1 MKKSVFFLTLLLCLS
16 LIFPGAHAEDTYVP
30 GERMRSLVSS
40 ALEAGQLVGGEAH
53 FSLTLPDSMLPDDE
67 EGRAQFDALAEVI
80 QGVSL
85 AGGMGRLDDGY
96 RVELGGAYTA
106 PSGDNVYVTGAANLT
121 ADGLSLESNLIE
133 GERLSIR
140 WETLLEM
147 LGLSENEIDALLSLP
162 TTDWDS
168 ALNELNDELAQAAET
183 FGKLA
188 DPYLVTL
195 ADFAAT
201 LNIQQRRNVEAEN
214 GYPAVENE
222 ISITCTAEEL
232 SRLLHSLADQ
242 VEKDTALRP
251 YLEQLIQN
259 CDLTVTDGDSE
270 TTHVMSVSEF
280 CDEMR
285 QFADVLAE
293 TDGSLGILLGYND
306 DGLPFYLT
314 LALSDGETLDALAFQ
329 MLPGETEDTCVFTLR
344 ALESDG
350 DSANTLLDT
359 ALTLTLDPDDKQVY
373 AAELNVQSEDFT
385 LYFAMDSSAVTTEDS
400 LPGYRLSLSMNSATA
415 VDSGTALTVYTGDGL
430 HALTAAGGEQT
441 TYAAN
446 IDIYADTTDSLLGS
460 AKIESGLSLE
470 PDENSLVGRFYLD
483 EAFTADDGT
492 LSFGTDVAL
501 SSWNYDAAET
511 DALRETMFETATGEE
526 LAALQ
531 NRFVQSAQQKL
542 FALLS
547 LVPQEVLQM
556 LNERFHRFGRPDPL
570 DRTPVFL
577 MIIRFL
583 PARSLECRD
592 APPAWKR
599 RSACAFC
606 RSDEA
611 D

>member
-280 CDEMR
+280 CDETR
-285 QFADVLAE
+285 QFADALAE

-430 HALTAAGGEQT
+430 RALTAAGGEQT

-531 NRFVQSAQQKL
+531 NRFAQSAQQKL

-556 LNERFHRFGRPDPL
+556 LN
-570 DRTPVFL
+570 
-577 MIIRFL
+577 
-583 PARSLECRD
+583 
-592 APPAWKR
+592 
-599 RSACAFC
+599 
-606 RSDEA
+606 
-611 D
+611 

>member
-30 GERMRSLVSS
+30 GERMHSLVSS

-201 LNIQQRRNVEAEN
+201 LNIQQRRDVEAEN

-280 CDEMR
+280 CDETR

-293 TDGSLGILLGYND
+293 TDGSLGILLGYDD

-430 HALTAAGGEQT
+430 RALTAAGGEQT

-531 NRFVQSAQQKL
+531 NRFAQSAQQKL

-556 LNERFHRFGRPDPL
+556 LN
-570 DRTPVFL
+570 
-577 MIIRFL
+577 
-583 PARSLECRD
+583 
-592 APPAWKR
+592 
-599 RSACAFC
+599 
-606 RSDEA
+606 
-611 D
+611 

>member
-121 ADGLSLESNLIE
+121 ADSLSLESNLIE

-259 CDLTVTDGDSE
+259 CDLTVTVGDSE

-280 CDEMR
+280 CDETR
-285 QFADVLAE
+285 QFADALAE
-293 TDGSLGILLGYND
+293 TDGSLGILLGYDD

-314 LALSDGETLDALAFQ
+314 LAVSDGETLDALAFQ

-430 HALTAAGGEQT
+430 RALTAAGGEQT

-531 NRFVQSAQQKL
+531 NRFAQSAQQKL

-556 LNERFHRFGRPDPL
+556 LN
-570 DRTPVFL
+570 
-577 MIIRFL
+577 
-583 PARSLECRD
+583 
-592 APPAWKR
+592 
-599 RSACAFC
+599 
-606 RSDEA
+606 
-611 D
+611 

>member
-201 LNIQQRRNVEAEN
+201 LNIQQRRDVEAEN

-280 CDEMR
+280 CDETR
-285 QFADVLAE
+285 QFADMLAE
-293 TDGSLGILLGYND
+293 TDGSLGILLGYDD

-373 AAELNVQSEDFT
+373 AAELNVQFEDFT

-430 HALTAAGGEQT
+430 CALTAAGGEQT

-531 NRFVQSAQQKL
+531 NRFAQSAQQKL

-556 LNERFHRFGRPDPL
+556 LN
-570 DRTPVFL
+570 
-577 MIIRFL
+577 
-583 PARSLECRD
+583 
-592 APPAWKR
+592 
-599 RSACAFC
+599 
-606 RSDEA
+606 
-611 D
+611 

>member
-67 EGRAQFDALAEVI
+67 EGRAQFDVLAEVI

-259 CDLTVTDGDSE
+259 CGLTVTDGDSE

-280 CDEMR
+280 CDETR

-314 LALSDGETLDALAFQ
+314 LAVSDGETLDALAFQ

-359 ALTLTLDPDDKQVY
+359 ALTLDPDDKQVY

-430 HALTAAGGEQT
+430 HALTAAGGEQI

-531 NRFVQSAQQKL
+531 NRFAQSAQQKL

-556 LNERFHRFGRPDPL
+556 LN
-570 DRTPVFL
+570 
-577 MIIRFL
+577 
-583 PARSLECRD
+583 
-592 APPAWKR
+592 
-599 RSACAFC
+599 
-606 RSDEA
+606 
-611 D
+611 

>member
-280 CDEMR
+280 CDETR

-293 TDGSLGILLGYND
+293 TDGSLGILLGYDD

-430 HALTAAGGEQT
+430 RALTAAGGEQT

-483 EAFTADDGT
+483 ESFTADDGT

-531 NRFVQSAQQKL
+531 NRFAQSAQQKL

-556 LNERFHRFGRPDPL
+556 LN
-570 DRTPVFL
+570 
-577 MIIRFL
+577 
-583 PARSLECRD
+583 
-592 APPAWKR
+592 
-599 RSACAFC
+599 
-606 RSDEA
+606 
-611 D
+611 

>member
-280 CDEMR
+280 CDETR
-285 QFADVLAE
+285 QFANVLAE

-359 ALTLTLDPDDKQVY
+359 ALTLTLNPDDKQVY

-430 HALTAAGGEQT
+430 CALTAAGGEQT

-531 NRFVQSAQQKL
+531 NRFAQSAQQKL

-556 LNERFHRFGRPDPL
+556 LN
-570 DRTPVFL
+570 
-577 MIIRFL
+577 
-583 PARSLECRD
+583 
-592 APPAWKR
+592 
-599 RSACAFC
+599 
-606 RSDEA
+606 
-611 D
+611 

>member
-16 LIFPGAHAEDTYVP
+16 LILPGAHAEDTYVP

-96 RVELGGAYTA
+96 RMELGGAYTA

-280 CDEMR
+280 CDETR

-293 TDGSLGILLGYND
+293 TDGSLGILLGYD
-306 DGLPFYLT
+306 DDDLPFYLT

-430 HALTAAGGEQT
+430 CALTAAGGEQT

-531 NRFVQSAQQKL
+531 NRFAQSAQQKL

-556 LNERFHRFGRPDPL
+556 LN
-570 DRTPVFL
+570 
-577 MIIRFL
+577 
-583 PARSLECRD
+583 
-592 APPAWKR
+592 
-599 RSACAFC
+599 
-606 RSDEA
+606 
-611 D
+611 

>member
-201 LNIQQRRNVEAEN
+201 LNIQQRRDVEAEN

-280 CDEMR
+280 CDETR

-293 TDGSLGILLGYND
+293 TDGSLGILLGYDD

-400 LPGYRLSLSMNSATA
+400 LPGYRLSLSMNTATA

-430 HALTAAGGEQT
+430 RALTAAGGEQT

-531 NRFVQSAQQKL
+531 NRFAQSAQQKL

-556 LNERFHRFGRPDPL
+556 LN
-570 DRTPVFL
+570 
-577 MIIRFL
+577 
-583 PARSLECRD
+583 
-592 APPAWKR
+592 
-599 RSACAFC
+599 
-606 RSDEA
+606 
-611 D
+611 

>member
-121 ADGLSLESNLIE
+121 ADGLSLESSLIE

-259 CDLTVTDGDSE
+259 CDLTVTDDDSE

-280 CDEMR
+280 CDETR

-373 AAELNVQSEDFT
+373 AAELNVQSEGFT

-430 HALTAAGGEQT
+430 CALTAAGGEQT

-531 NRFVQSAQQKL
+531 NRFAQSAQQKL

-556 LNERFHRFGRPDPL
+556 LN
-570 DRTPVFL
+570 
-577 MIIRFL
+577 
-583 PARSLECRD
+583 
-592 APPAWKR
+592 
-599 RSACAFC
+599 
-606 RSDEA
+606 
-611 D
+611 

>member
-30 GERMRSLVSS
+30 GERMHSLVSS

-201 LNIQQRRNVEAEN
+201 LNIQQRRDVEAEN

-259 CDLTVTDGDSE
+259 CGLTVTDGDSE

-280 CDEMR
+280 CDETR
-285 QFADVLAE
+285 QFADALAE
-293 TDGSLGILLGYND
+293 TDGSLGILLGYDD

-531 NRFVQSAQQKL
+531 NRFAQSAQQKL

-547 LVPQEVLQM
+547 LIPQEVLQM
-556 LNERFHRFGRPDPL
+556 LN
-570 DRTPVFL
+570 
-577 MIIRFL
+577 
-583 PARSLECRD
+583 
-592 APPAWKR
+592 
-599 RSACAFC
+599 
-606 RSDEA
+606 
-611 D
+611 

>member
-1 MKKSVFFLTLLLCLS
+1 MKKSVFFPTLLLCLS

-201 LNIQQRRNVEAEN
+201 LNIQQRRDVEAEN

-232 SRLLHSLADQ
+232 SRLLHLLADQ

-280 CDEMR
+280 CDETR

-293 TDGSLGILLGYND
+293 TDGSLGILLGYDD

-314 LALSDGETLDALAFQ
+314 LAVSDGETLDALAFQ

-344 ALESDG
+344 ALESDS

-531 NRFVQSAQQKL
+531 NRFAQSAQQKL

-547 LVPQEVLQM
+547 LIPQEVLQM
-556 LNERFHRFGRPDPL
+556 LN
-570 DRTPVFL
+570 
-577 MIIRFL
+577 
-583 PARSLECRD
+583 
-592 APPAWKR
+592 
-599 RSACAFC
+599 
-606 RSDEA
+606 
-611 D
+611 

>member
-201 LNIQQRRNVEAEN
+201 LNIQQRRDVEAEN

-280 CDEMR
+280 CDETR

-293 TDGSLGILLGYND
+293 TDGSLGILLGYDD

-314 LALSDGETLDALAFQ
+314 LAVSDGETLDALAFQ

-511 DALRETMFETATGEE
+511 DMLRETMFETATGEE

-556 LNERFHRFGRPDPL
+556 LN
-570 DRTPVFL
+570 
-577 MIIRFL
+577 
-583 PARSLECRD
+583 
-592 APPAWKR
+592 
-599 RSACAFC
+599 
-606 RSDEA
+606 
-611 D
+611 

>member
-147 LGLSENEIDALLSLP
+147 LGLSENEIDVLLSLP

-280 CDEMR
+280 CDETR

-293 TDGSLGILLGYND
+293 TDGSLGILLGYDD

-359 ALTLTLDPDDKQVY
+359 GADADARPRRQ
-373 AAELNVQSEDFT
+373 ASICRRAERSIRG
-385 LYFAMDSSAVTTEDS
+385 LYPVFCDGQQRRHHRRQPA
-400 LPGYRLSLSMNSATA
+400 RLSSVAFHEQRNRRRFRHGA
-415 VDSGTALTVYTGDGL
+415 DCL
-430 HALTAAGGEQT
+430 HG
-441 TYAAN
+441 
-446 IDIYADTTDSLLGS
+446 
-460 AKIESGLSLE
+460 
-470 PDENSLVGRFYLD
+470 
-483 EAFTADDGT
+483 
-492 LSFGTDVAL
+492 
-501 SSWNYDAAET
+501 
-511 DALRETMFETATGEE
+511 
-526 LAALQ
+526 
-531 NRFVQSAQQKL
+531 
-542 FALLS
+542 
-547 LVPQEVLQM
+547 
-556 LNERFHRFGRPDPL
+556 
-570 DRTPVFL
+570 
-577 MIIRFL
+577 
-583 PARSLECRD
+583 
-592 APPAWKR
+592 R
-599 RSACAFC
+599 RSVRADRRWRRANHVC
-606 RSDEA
+606 REHRHLCRYDGFSSRLGEDRKRPEP
-611 D
+611 

>member
-16 LIFPGAHAEDTYVP
+16 LILPGAHAEDTYVP

-201 LNIQQRRNVEAEN
+201 LNIQQRRDVEAEN

-232 SRLLHSLADQ
+232 SRLLHLLADQ

-259 CDLTVTDGDSE
+259 CDLTVTDDDSE

-280 CDEMR
+280 CDETR

-293 TDGSLGILLGYND
+293 TDGSLGILLGYDD

-556 LNERFHRFGRPDPL
+556 LN
-570 DRTPVFL
+570 
-577 MIIRFL
+577 
-583 PARSLECRD
+583 
-592 APPAWKR
+592 
-599 RSACAFC
+599 
-606 RSDEA
+606 
-611 D
+611 

>member
-16 LIFPGAHAEDTYVP
+16 LILPGAHAEDTYVP

-106 PSGDNVYVTGAANLT
+106 PSGENVYVTGAANLT

-147 LGLSENEIDALLSLP
+147 LGLSENEIDSLLSLP

-201 LNIQQRRNVEAEN
+201 LNIQQRRDVEAEN

-280 CDEMR
+280 CDETR

-430 HALTAAGGEQT
+430 CALTAAGGEQT

-531 NRFVQSAQQKL
+531 NRFAQSTQQKL

-547 LVPQEVLQM
+547 LIPQEVLQM
-556 LNERFHRFGRPDPL
+556 LN
-570 DRTPVFL
+570 
-577 MIIRFL
+577 
-583 PARSLECRD
+583 
-592 APPAWKR
+592 
-599 RSACAFC
+599 
-606 RSDEA
+606 
-611 D
+611 

>member
-16 LIFPGAHAEDTYVP
+16 LIFPGAHAEDAYVP

-67 EGRAQFDALAEVI
+67 ESRAQFDALAEVI

-201 LNIQQRRNVEAEN
+201 LNIQQHRNVEAEN

-280 CDEMR
+280 CDETR

-430 HALTAAGGEQT
+430 CALTAAGGEQT

-556 LNERFHRFGRPDPL
+556 LN
-570 DRTPVFL
+570 
-577 MIIRFL
+577 
-583 PARSLECRD
+583 
-592 APPAWKR
+592 
-599 RSACAFC
+599 
-606 RSDEA
+606 
-611 D
+611 

>member
-201 LNIQQRRNVEAEN
+201 LNIQQRRDVEAEN

-280 CDEMR
+280 CDETR

-314 LALSDGETLDALAFQ
+314 LALSDGETLDPLAFQ
-329 MLPGETEDTCVFTLR
+329 MLPGETEDTCIFTLR

-430 HALTAAGGEQT
+430 CALTAAGGEQT

-531 NRFVQSAQQKL
+531 NRFAQSAQQKL

-556 LNERFHRFGRPDPL
+556 LN
-570 DRTPVFL
+570 
-577 MIIRFL
+577 
-583 PARSLECRD
+583 
-592 APPAWKR
+592 
-599 RSACAFC
+599 
-606 RSDEA
+606 
-611 D
+611 

>member
-30 GERMRSLVSS
+30 GERMHSLVSS

-280 CDEMR
+280 CDETR

-400 LPGYRLSLSMNSATA
+400 LPGYHLSLSMNSATA

-430 HALTAAGGEQT
+430 CALTAAGGEQT

-483 EAFTADDGT
+483 ESFTADDGT

-556 LNERFHRFGRPDPL
+556 LN
-570 DRTPVFL
+570 
-577 MIIRFL
+577 
-583 PARSLECRD
+583 
-592 APPAWKR
+592 
-599 RSACAFC
+599 
-606 RSDEA
+606 
-611 D
+611 

>member
-168 ALNELNDELAQAAET
+168 ALNELSDELAQTAET

-201 LNIQQRRNVEAEN
+201 LNIQQRRDVEAEN

-280 CDEMR
+280 CDETR
-285 QFADVLAE
+285 QFADALAE
-293 TDGSLGILLGYND
+293 TDGSLGILLGYDD

-483 EAFTADDGT
+483 EAFTSDDGT

-511 DALRETMFETATGEE
+511 DALREIMFETATGEE

-531 NRFVQSAQQKL
+531 NRFAQSAQQKL

-556 LNERFHRFGRPDPL
+556 LN
-570 DRTPVFL
+570 
-577 MIIRFL
+577 
-583 PARSLECRD
+583 
-592 APPAWKR
+592 
-599 RSACAFC
+599 
-606 RSDEA
+606 
-611 D
+611 

>member
-201 LNIQQRRNVEAEN
+201 LNIQQRRDVEAEN

-280 CDEMR
+280 CDETR

-293 TDGSLGILLGYND
+293 TDGSLGILLGYDD

-556 LNERFHRFGRPDPL
+556 LN
-570 DRTPVFL
+570 
-577 MIIRFL
+577 
-583 PARSLECRD
+583 
-592 APPAWKR
+592 
-599 RSACAFC
+599 
-606 RSDEA
+606 
-611 D
+611 

>member
-16 LIFPGAHAEDTYVP
+16 LIFPGVHAEDTYVP

-67 EGRAQFDALAEVI
+67 ESRAQFDALAEVI

-232 SRLLHSLADQ
+232 SCLLHSLADQ

-280 CDEMR
+280 CDETR

-430 HALTAAGGEQT
+430 CALTAAGGEQT

-556 LNERFHRFGRPDPL
+556 LN
-570 DRTPVFL
+570 
-577 MIIRFL
+577 
-583 PARSLECRD
+583 
-592 APPAWKR
+592 
-599 RSACAFC
+599 
-606 RSDEA
+606 
-611 D
+611 

>member
-16 LIFPGAHAEDTYVP
+16 LILPGAHAEDTYVP

-168 ALNELNDELAQAAET
+168 ALNELSDELAQAAET

-280 CDEMR
+280 CDETR

-385 LYFAMDSSAVTTEDS
+385 LCFAMDSSAVTTEDS

-430 HALTAAGGEQT
+430 CALTAAGGEQT

-531 NRFVQSAQQKL
+531 NRFAQSAQQKL

-547 LVPQEVLQM
+547 LIPQEVLQM
-556 LNERFHRFGRPDPL
+556 LN
-570 DRTPVFL
+570 
-577 MIIRFL
+577 
-583 PARSLECRD
+583 
-592 APPAWKR
+592 
-599 RSACAFC
+599 
-606 RSDEA
+606 
-611 D
+611 

>member
-280 CDEMR
+280 CDETR

-293 TDGSLGILLGYND
+293 TDGSLGILLGYDD

-400 LPGYRLSLSMNSATA
+400 LPGYHLSLSMNSATA

-430 HALTAAGGEQT
+430 CALTAAGGEQT

-460 AKIESGLSLE
+460 AKIESGLTLE

-511 DALRETMFETATGEE
+511 DVLRETMFETATGEE

-556 LNERFHRFGRPDPL
+556 LN
-570 DRTPVFL
+570 
-577 MIIRFL
+577 
-583 PARSLECRD
+583 
-592 APPAWKR
+592 
-599 RSACAFC
+599 
-606 RSDEA
+606 
-611 D
+611 

>member
-201 LNIQQRRNVEAEN
+201 LNIQQRRDVEAEN

-280 CDEMR
+280 CDETR

-293 TDGSLGILLGYND
+293 TDGSLGILLGYD
-306 DGLPFYLT
+306 DEGLPFYLT

-430 HALTAAGGEQT
+430 CALTAAGGEQT

-531 NRFVQSAQQKL
+531 NRFAQSAQQKL

-556 LNERFHRFGRPDPL
+556 LN
-570 DRTPVFL
+570 
-577 MIIRFL
+577 
-583 PARSLECRD
+583 
-592 APPAWKR
+592 
-599 RSACAFC
+599 
-606 RSDEA
+606 
-611 D
+611 

>member
-16 LIFPGAHAEDTYVP
+16 LIFPGAHAEDAYVP

-67 EGRAQFDALAEVI
+67 ESRAQFDALAEVI

-201 LNIQQRRNVEAEN
+201 LNIQQRRDVEAEN

-280 CDEMR
+280 CDETR

-359 ALTLTLDPDDKQVY
+359 ALTLTLNPDDKQVY

-556 LNERFHRFGRPDPL
+556 LN
-570 DRTPVFL
+570 
-577 MIIRFL
+577 
-583 PARSLECRD
+583 
-592 APPAWKR
+592 
-599 RSACAFC
+599 
-606 RSDEA
+606 
-611 D
+611 

>member
-280 CDEMR
+280 CDETR

-373 AAELNVQSEDFT
+373 AAELNVQSEGFT

-430 HALTAAGGEQT
+430 CALTAAGGEQT

-531 NRFVQSAQQKL
+531 NRFAQSAQQKL

-556 LNERFHRFGRPDPL
+556 LN
-570 DRTPVFL
+570 
-577 MIIRFL
+577 
-583 PARSLECRD
+583 
-592 APPAWKR
+592 
-599 RSACAFC
+599 
-606 RSDEA
+606 
-611 D
+611 

>member
-67 EGRAQFDALAEVI
+67 ESRAQFDALAEVI

-201 LNIQQRRNVEAEN
+201 LNIQQRRDVEAEN

-280 CDEMR
+280 CDETR

-293 TDGSLGILLGYND
+293 TDDSLGILLGYDD

-314 LALSDGETLDALAFQ
+314 LALSDGETLNALAFQ

-385 LYFAMDSSAVTTEDS
+385 LYFTMDSSAVTTEDS
-400 LPGYRLSLSMNSATA
+400 LPGYRLSLSMNNATA

-430 HALTAAGGEQT
+430 CALTAAGGEQT

-531 NRFVQSAQQKL
+531 NRFAQSAQQKL

-556 LNERFHRFGRPDPL
+556 LN
-570 DRTPVFL
+570 
-577 MIIRFL
+577 
-583 PARSLECRD
+583 
-592 APPAWKR
+592 
-599 RSACAFC
+599 
-606 RSDEA
+606 
-611 D
+611 

>member
-1 MKKSVFFLTLLLCLS
+1 MKKSVLFLTLLLCLS

-106 PSGDNVYVTGAANLT
+106 PSGDNVYITGAANLT

-133 GERLSIR
+133 GECLSIR

-201 LNIQQRRNVEAEN
+201 LSIQQRRDVEAEN

-280 CDEMR
+280 CDETR

-385 LYFAMDSSAVTTEDS
+385 LCFAMDSSAVTTEDS

-531 NRFVQSAQQKL
+531 NRFAQSAQQKL

-556 LNERFHRFGRPDPL
+556 LN
-570 DRTPVFL
+570 
-577 MIIRFL
+577 
-583 PARSLECRD
+583 
-592 APPAWKR
+592 
-599 RSACAFC
+599 
-606 RSDEA
+606 
-611 D
+611 

>member
-201 LNIQQRRNVEAEN
+201 LNIQQHRNVEAEN

-280 CDEMR
+280 CDETR

-306 DGLPFYLT
+306 NGLPFYLT

-430 HALTAAGGEQT
+430 CALTAAGGEQT

-531 NRFVQSAQQKL
+531 NRFAQSAQQKL

-556 LNERFHRFGRPDPL
+556 LN
-570 DRTPVFL
+570 
-577 MIIRFL
+577 
-583 PARSLECRD
+583 
-592 APPAWKR
+592 
-599 RSACAFC
+599 
-606 RSDEA
+606 
-611 D
+611 

>member
-232 SRLLHSLADQ
+232 SRLLHSLSDQ

-259 CDLTVTDGDSE
+259 CDLTVTDDDSE

-280 CDEMR
+280 CNETR

-293 TDGSLGILLGYND
+293 TDGSLGILLGYDD

-430 HALTAAGGEQT
+430 CALTAAGGEQT

-511 DALRETMFETATGEE
+511 DALRETTFETATGEE

-531 NRFVQSAQQKL
+531 NRFAQSAQQKL

-556 LNERFHRFGRPDPL
+556 LN
-570 DRTPVFL
+570 
-577 MIIRFL
+577 
-583 PARSLECRD
+583 
-592 APPAWKR
+592 
-599 RSACAFC
+599 
-606 RSDEA
+606 
-611 D
+611 

>member
-147 LGLSENEIDALLSLP
+147 LGLSENEIEALLSLP

-201 LNIQQRRNVEAEN
+201 LNIQQHRNVEAEN

-280 CDEMR
+280 CDETR

-293 TDGSLGILLGYND
+293 TDGSLGILLGYDD

-430 HALTAAGGEQT
+430 CALTAAGGEQT

-531 NRFVQSAQQKL
+531 NRFAQSAQQKL

-556 LNERFHRFGRPDPL
+556 LN
-570 DRTPVFL
+570 
-577 MIIRFL
+577 
-583 PARSLECRD
+583 
-592 APPAWKR
+592 
-599 RSACAFC
+599 
-606 RSDEA
+606 
-611 D
+611 

>member
-147 LGLSENEIDALLSLP
+147 LGLSENEIDVLLSLP

-280 CDEMR
+280 CDETR

-293 TDGSLGILLGYND
+293 TDGSLGILLGYDD

-430 HALTAAGGEQT
+430 RALTAAGGEQT

-531 NRFVQSAQQKL
+531 NRFAQSAQQKL

-556 LNERFHRFGRPDPL
+556 LN
-570 DRTPVFL
+570 
-577 MIIRFL
+577 
-583 PARSLECRD
+583 
-592 APPAWKR
+592 
-599 RSACAFC
+599 
-606 RSDEA
+606 
-611 D
+611 

>member
-280 CDEMR
+280 CDETR

-293 TDGSLGILLGYND
+293 TDDSLGILLGYND

-400 LPGYRLSLSMNSATA
+400 LPGYHLSLSMNSATA

-430 HALTAAGGEQT
+430 CALTAAGGEQT

-531 NRFVQSAQQKL
+531 NRFAQSAQQKL

-556 LNERFHRFGRPDPL
+556 LN
-570 DRTPVFL
+570 
-577 MIIRFL
+577 
-583 PARSLECRD
+583 
-592 APPAWKR
+592 
-599 RSACAFC
+599 
-606 RSDEA
+606 
-611 D
+611 

>member
-67 EGRAQFDALAEVI
+67 EGRAQFDALTEVI

-201 LNIQQRRNVEAEN
+201 LNIQQRRDVEAEN

-259 CDLTVTDGDSE
+259 CDLTVTDDDSE

-280 CDEMR
+280 CDETR

-314 LALSDGETLDALAFQ
+314 LAVSDGETLDALAFQ

-430 HALTAAGGEQT
+430 RALTAAGGEQT

-531 NRFVQSAQQKL
+531 NRFAQSAQQKL

-556 LNERFHRFGRPDPL
+556 LN
-570 DRTPVFL
+570 
-577 MIIRFL
+577 
-583 PARSLECRD
+583 
-592 APPAWKR
+592 
-599 RSACAFC
+599 
-606 RSDEA
+606 
-611 D
+611 

>member
-147 LGLSENEIDALLSLP
+147 LGLSENEIEALLSLP
-162 TTDWDS
+162 TTDWDN

-201 LNIQQRRNVEAEN
+201 LNIQQRRDVEAEN

-280 CDEMR
+280 CDETR

-531 NRFVQSAQQKL
+531 NRFAQSAQQKL

-556 LNERFHRFGRPDPL
+556 LN
-570 DRTPVFL
+570 
-577 MIIRFL
+577 
-583 PARSLECRD
+583 
-592 APPAWKR
+592 
-599 RSACAFC
+599 
-606 RSDEA
+606 
-611 D
+611 

>member
-201 LNIQQRRNVEAEN
+201 LNIQQRRDVEAEN

-280 CDEMR
+280 CDETR

-430 HALTAAGGEQT
+430 RALTAAGGEQT

-483 EAFTADDGT
+483 EALTADDGT

-531 NRFVQSAQQKL
+531 NRFAQSAQQKL

-556 LNERFHRFGRPDPL
+556 LN
-570 DRTPVFL
+570 
-577 MIIRFL
+577 
-583 PARSLECRD
+583 
-592 APPAWKR
+592 
-599 RSACAFC
+599 
-606 RSDEA
+606 
-611 D
+611 

>member
-67 EGRAQFDALAEVI
+67 ESRAQFDALAEVI

-162 TTDWDS
+162 TTDWDG

-201 LNIQQRRNVEAEN
+201 LNIQQRRDVEAEN

-280 CDEMR
+280 CDETR

-293 TDGSLGILLGYND
+293 TDGSLGILLGYDD

-430 HALTAAGGEQT
+430 CALTAAGGEQT

-547 LVPQEVLQM
+547 LVPQEVLQI
-556 LNERFHRFGRPDPL
+556 LN
-570 DRTPVFL
+570 
-577 MIIRFL
+577 
-583 PARSLECRD
+583 
-592 APPAWKR
+592 
-599 RSACAFC
+599 
-606 RSDEA
+606 
-611 D
+611 

>member
-201 LNIQQRRNVEAEN
+201 LNIQQRRDVEAEN

-280 CDEMR
+280 CDETR

-293 TDGSLGILLGYND
+293 TDGSLGILLGYDD

-373 AAELNVQSEDFT
+373 AAELNVQYEDFT

-430 HALTAAGGEQT
+430 CALTAAGGEQT

-531 NRFVQSAQQKL
+531 NRFAQSAQQKL

-556 LNERFHRFGRPDPL
+556 LN
-570 DRTPVFL
+570 
-577 MIIRFL
+577 
-583 PARSLECRD
+583 
-592 APPAWKR
+592 
-599 RSACAFC
+599 
-606 RSDEA
+606 
-611 D
+611 

>member
-201 LNIQQRRNVEAEN
+201 LNIQQRRDVEAEN

-280 CDEMR
+280 CDETR

-385 LYFAMDSSAVTTEDS
+385 LCFAMDSSAVTTEDS

-531 NRFVQSAQQKL
+531 NRFAQSAQQKL

-556 LNERFHRFGRPDPL
+556 LN
-570 DRTPVFL
+570 
-577 MIIRFL
+577 
-583 PARSLECRD
+583 
-592 APPAWKR
+592 
-599 RSACAFC
+599 
-606 RSDEA
+606 
-611 D
+611 